1 MMTEPI
7 YDLYITDADRN
18 ILQEEKSVTAAAAEK
33 IIREYP
39 WRKIKLQSFVQL
51 WKQHTRFSFSV
62 HYMQA
67 TKKFCVG
74 FSDKVSLFKLPLP
87 YVGVNY
93 GLFDEM
99 DDVIASLDL
108 FLAAEFEKLKN
119 YLAKYRPEQKG
130 D

>member
-1 MMTEPI
+1 MMAETI

-18 ILQEEKSVTAAAAEK
+18 IIREEKSVDADAAEK

-39 WRKIKLQSFVQL
+39 WRNSELQSFVQL
-51 WKQHTRFSFSV
+51 WKQHTHFSFSV
-62 HYMQA
+62 HYMHA
-67 TKKFCVG
+67 TKKFSVG
-74 FSDKVSLFKLPLP
+74 FSDRVSMFKLPLP

-108 FLAAEFEKLKN
+108 FLAGEFEKLKN
-119 YLAKYRPEQKG
+119 YLEKYRPVQKG

>member
-1 MMTEPI
+1 MPAENI

-18 ILQEEKSVTAAAAEK
+18 IIREEKSVAADTDEK

-39 WRKIKLQSFVQL
+39 WLKELQSYVQL

-62 HYMQA
+62 HYMHA
-67 TKKFCVG
+67 IKKFCVG
-74 FSDKVSLFKLPLP
+74 FSDKVSLLKLPLP

-99 DDVIASLDL
+99 DDVIASLVL
-108 FLAAEFEKLKN
+108 FLAGEFEKLKN
-119 YLAKYRPEQKG
+119 YLEQYRPVQKG